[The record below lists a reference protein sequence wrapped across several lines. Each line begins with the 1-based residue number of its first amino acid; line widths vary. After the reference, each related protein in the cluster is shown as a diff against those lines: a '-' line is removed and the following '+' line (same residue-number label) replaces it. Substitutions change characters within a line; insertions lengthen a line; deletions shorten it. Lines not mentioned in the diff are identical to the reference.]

1 MSELCFS
8 CEVRQEPEPVIFL
21 FFSGQRRRNRL
32 LLLAQERSFY
42 GDPRHV
48 SRKVSTSRQQYEVF
62 STTSQ
67 SDLNQY
73 IDHQSMIDVDT
84 VGNIIAPQY
93 LLRNARRR
101 VGHRY
106 RDDPK
111 QQRSGHIGHGRCRH
125 YVIKREIG
133 DKPVNPLADNPS
145 RLIGLY
151 PLQKYPA
158 QKQEKMREKRIA
170 NQLL

>member
-1 MSELCFS
+1 TGVQTCVLPIYRCGLMSELCFS

-21 FFSGQRRRNRL
+21 FFRGQRRRNRL
-32 LLLAQERSFY
+32 LLLAQERSLY

-84 VGNIIAPQY
+84 VGNIIAP
-93 LLRNARRR
+93 
-101 VGHRY
+101 
-106 RDDPK
+106 
-111 QQRSGHIGHGRCRH
+111 
-125 YVIKREIG
+125 
-133 DKPVNPLADNPS
+133 
-145 RLIGLY
+145 
-151 PLQKYPA
+151 
-158 QKQEKMREKRIA
+158 
-170 NQLL
+170 